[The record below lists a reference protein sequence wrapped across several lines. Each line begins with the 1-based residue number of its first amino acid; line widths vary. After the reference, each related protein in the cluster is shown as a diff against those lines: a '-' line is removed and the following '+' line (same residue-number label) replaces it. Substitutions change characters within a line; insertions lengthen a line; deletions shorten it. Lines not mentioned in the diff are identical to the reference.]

1 MNFTFTPEI
10 SITNGRL
17 SGEYIKLS
25 SGAERDRI
33 LMTTRLC
40 IRSRK
45 EVAMTLLTT
54 FYLSRIIG
62 KEVFGTDGDVI
73 GTIKDILIGA
83 APSGLNEP
91 EQQMVT
97 GVKLKI
103 RKNTKIYSFR
113 TFRVVKARE
122 MLNVTCSGLEE
133 LEKEFI
139 ENGLLLVENILD
151 KQIVDLN
158 GRKLVRV
165 NDVRL
170 ATIPTGTYAV
180 AVDVGI
186 DGLLRRIG
194 ISNPIKKILSVFN
207 VNIPTKYILWD
218 DVQAIDFSNQNI
230 KLSKSYAKL
239 HTLHPSDLAD
249 ILEDLGK
256 KSSTS
261 LFSALDEEKA
271 ADVLEELEPSAQV
284 HIIESLPVDKV
295 ADVLEK
301 MPADEVADIL
311 DELEEEKAELL
322 LREMEA
328 ESSQEVRELLEYD
341 DNLVGSIMTTDYLS
355 FTGTKT
361 IEEVLNELRIKK
373 PEAYELYNMFVTE
386 NDDKLIGTFTLRDL
400 VISEP
405 EKTLYEIMKSEPI
418 SLFDDQKASVI
429 AEIVSK
435 YDLLAVPVVDENEQ
449 LQGMVV
455 VDDVVDDLISE
466 RKTRKR

>member
-1 MNFTFTPEI
+1 
-10 SITNGRL
+10 
-17 SGEYIKLS
+17 
-25 SGAERDRI
+25 
-33 LMTTRLC
+33 MT
-40 IRSRK
+40 S
-45 EVAMTLLTT
+45 LTT

-62 KEVFGTDGDVI
+62 KEAFDADGDAI
-73 GTIKDILIGA
+73 GIIKDLLISA
-83 APSGLNEP
+83 VPSGQNEP

-103 RKNTKIYSFR
+103 RKKVSFYSFR

-133 LEKEFI
+133 LGKESI

-165 NDVRL
+165 NDIRL
-170 ATIPTGTYAV
+170 ATLATGTFAI
-180 AVDVGI
+180 AVDIGI

-194 ISNPIKKILSVFN
+194 ISIPIKKVLSLFRVS
-207 VNIPTKYILWD
+207 IPTKYILWD
-218 DVQAIDFSNQNI
+218 DVQAIDFSNLNI

-261 LFSALDEEKA
+261 VFSALDEEKA

-284 HIIESLPVDKV
+284 HIIESLPVGKV

-311 DELEEEKAELL
+311 DELEDDKAELL
-322 LREMEA
+322 LKEMEA
-328 ESSQEVRELLEYD
+328 ESSQEVRDLLEYD

-355 FTGTKT
+355 FSETKT
-361 IEEVLNELRIKK
+361 VEEVLNELRIKK
-373 PEAYELYNMFVTE
+373 PEDPELYNMFVTE
-386 NDDKLIGTFTLRDL
+386 ENDKLIGTFTLRDL
-400 VISEP
+400 VVSEP
-405 EKTLYEIMKSEPI
+405 GKTLSEIMKSEPV
-418 SLFDDQKASVI
+418 SLFDDQRSSAI

-435 YDLLAVPVVDENEQ
+435 YNLLAVPVIDQNEQ

-455 VDDVVDDLISE
+455 VDDVVEDLISE